1 MSTQQNNFPRRER
14 VGMIR
19 SFMLRRKLLAGVA
32 AILMGASLVFSGS
45 ASAHDVDLKKARE
58 VTREYARSVRA
69 ASNGRYLHYSTRCR
83 KLFPHI
89 VQCEIEYQN
98 AQDTA
103 KGVYTCKEGITVY
116 FRPHS
121 SAGEDYTLYGKHH
134 SANACGGTFLNNRLG

>member
-1 MSTQQNNFPRRER
+1 MSTPENDLSRRER
-14 VGMIR
+14 VRR
-19 SFMLRRKLLAGVA
+19 SVLAGVA
-32 AILMGASLVFSGS
+32 VLLMGASLVFISS
-45 ASAHDVDLKKARE
+45 TSAHDVNLKKARE
-58 VTREYARSVRA
+58 AAREYARSVRA
-69 ASNGRYLHYSTRCR
+69 ASDGKYIHYSTRCS

-89 VQCEIEYQN
+89 VKCEIEYQN

-134 SANACGGTFLNNRLG
+134 SANACGGTFLNNRLD